1 MQNERK
7 FEKMRNEAE
16 IYRKRTANINN
27 SGASTSFIKR
37 EESTDATEEEE
48 PKTFKNNIGEIKNKK
63 CFTNQVDEQH
73 ELINKVLKE
82 TTSLQSQT
90 NTQTNK
96 HVYQTKQIKQQ
107 PTTTTTPT
115 YQQNNLLPKFEN
127 NTNFYL
133 NQQWNNNYLINNNYL
148 NNNSNSNT
156 NYYALMQMAVNYN
169 YFQPQT
175 SNFCASNG

>member
-27 SGASTSFIKR
+27 NGASTSFIKR

-48 PKTFKNNIGEIKNKK
+48 PKTFKSNIGEIKNKK
-63 CFTNQVDEQH
+63 CFTNQVVEQN

-82 TTSLQSQT
+82 TTSLQSQP
-90 NTQTNK
+90 NK
-96 HVYQTKQIKQQ
+96 LVCQTKQIKQQ
-107 PTTTTTPT
+107 QTTTTTTPT
-115 YQQNNLLPKFEN
+115 YQQNNLLPKLEN

-156 NYYALMQMAVNYN
+156 DYYALMQQMAANYN